1 MIILAT
7 ILFILLSPGLL
18 VTIPPAGNL
27 WMSET
32 TSNLAVIVHAVAF
45 FAILK
50 IVYTNTFGL
59 GWILNIESEI
69 TGSASIDTS
78 TKPA

>member
-18 VTIPPAGNL
+18 VTIPPTGGF

-32 TSNLAVIVHAVAF
+32 TSNLAVIVHGVVF

-50 IVYTNTFGL
+50 MIYTNQFGL
-59 GWILNIESEI
+59 GWLTNIESEI
-69 TGSASIDTS
+69 TSSGSISTS
-78 TKPA
+78 TSS